1 MGQTCNEPLTTG
13 SETIAS
19 TFWAARFNA
28 PVNRGTKRED
38 HARFFDR
45 RNSFERALLPLDVVT
60 FIDYRNRSTPSIHRS
75 ITLRASATVTIY

>member
-1 MGQTCNEPLTTG
+1 MFPPMGQTCNEPLTTG

-28 PVNRGTKRED
+28 AVNRGNKRED

-60 FIDYRNRSTPSIHRS
+60 LLIIEIVRHLPFTHR
-75 ITLRASATVTIY
+75 